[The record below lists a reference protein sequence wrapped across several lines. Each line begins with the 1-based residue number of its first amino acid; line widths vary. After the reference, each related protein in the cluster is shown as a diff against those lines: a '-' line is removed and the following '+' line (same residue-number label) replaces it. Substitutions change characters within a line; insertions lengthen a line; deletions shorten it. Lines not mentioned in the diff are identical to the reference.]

1 MSLTRKN
8 LMVDAPVVR
17 ALAKRLKTSESAA
30 VRAAVRQAL
39 AAEGILVHLEALRR
53 RGTLGRA
60 STRPRQSV

>member
-1 MSLTRKN
+1 MSFTRKN

-30 VRAAVRQAL
+30 VRAAVRQAF
-39 AAEGILVHLEALRR
+39 AAEGILVHIEALRR